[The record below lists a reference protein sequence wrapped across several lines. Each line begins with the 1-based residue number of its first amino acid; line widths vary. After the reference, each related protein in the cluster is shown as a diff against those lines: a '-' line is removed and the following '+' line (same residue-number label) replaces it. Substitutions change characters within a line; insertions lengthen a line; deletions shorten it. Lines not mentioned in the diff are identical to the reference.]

1 MKLTNLTLKNYRNY
15 SDITLE
21 LKKSLVIFLG
31 ENAQGKTN
39 LLESIYVLAMSR
51 SHRTTSDKELI
62 RWGEEVARLEGV
74 ICKNN
79 TELLLEMGISSK
91 GKKTKVNHL
100 EKKRLSD
107 YVGELNVVLFA
118 PEDLYLIK
126 GAPQLRRRFIDME
139 LGQISPR
146 YLHYLSIYQKVL
158 KQRNKYLKQL
168 AIKKQEGDDYL
179 TVLSEQLAEAGSYVL
194 AYRYQYLDKL
204 EEWSQTIHK
213 GITNDKE
220 TLTID
225 YLTSLKVTAED
236 SREAIEEILLG
247 ELIKN
252 PEKDIFKQATS
263 VGPHRDD
270 LAFFIDGR
278 NVQNFGS
285 QGQQRTTALSL
296 KLAEIELIKEETGE
310 YPILLL
316 DDVMSELDDDRQIH
330 LLKTIENKVQT
341 FVTTTTLKHLDNRM
355 TSEPEIYYV
364 SNGHVEKAAPS
375 S

>member
-1 MKLTNLTLKNYRNY
+1 MKLTKLNLVSYRNY
-15 SDITLE
+15 E
-21 LKKSLVIFLG
+21 NLKLNFHKSLVIFLG

-39 LLESIYVLAMSR
+39 VLESIYVLAMSR

-62 RWGEEVARLEGV
+62 GWGAEFARLEGTV
-74 ICKNN
+74 HKKNN
-79 TELLLEMGISSK
+79 EISLEMAISNK

-139 LGQISPR
+139 LGQINPH

-168 AIKKQEGDDYL
+168 AFNKKDADDYL
-179 TVLSEQLAEAGSYVL
+179 AVLSEQLAEAGSHVL
-194 AYRYQYLDKL
+194 SLRYKYLTKL
-204 EEWSQTIHK
+204 EKWSQEIHR

-220 TLTID
+220 NLKITYQTTLAINASDT
-225 YLTSLKVTAED
+225 
-236 SREAIEEILLG
+236 RETIEEVLLS
-247 ELIKN
+247 ELMN
-252 PEKDIFKQATS
+252 QTAKDIFKQSTNI
-263 VGPHRDD
+263 GPHRDD
-270 LAFFIDGR
+270 LAFFIGEH
-278 NVQNFGS
+278 NVQSFGS

-341 FVTTTTLKHLDNRM
+341 FVTTTTLKHLENRLM
-355 TSEPEIYYV
+355 SEPEIFYV
-364 SNGHVEKAAPS
+364 SNGQIEKNNAND
-375 S
+375 

>member
-1 MKLTNLTLKNYRNY
+1 MKLTNLKLNNYRNY
-15 SDITLE
+15 KEIALE
-21 LKKSLVIFLG
+21 FKKSLVIFLG

-51 SHRTTSDKELI
+51 SHRTSSDKELI
-62 RWGEEVARLEGV
+62 GWGEDVARLEGIV
-74 ICKNN
+74 EKNGQN
-79 TELLLEMGISSK
+79 LLLEMGISGK

-139 LGQISPR
+139 LGQINPH

-168 AIKKQEGDDYL
+168 ALNKNDPDDYL
-179 TVLSEQLAEAGSYVL
+179 AVLSEQLAEAGSHVL
-194 AYRYQYLDKL
+194 HLRYQYLGKL
-204 EEWSQTIHK
+204 EKWSQDIHS
-213 GITNDKE
+213 GITNQKE
-220 TLTID
+220 SLSIE
-225 YLTSLKVTAED
+225 YLTTLEISESDDRTAIEKALLKVLVD
-236 SREAIEEILLG
+236 QSSR
-247 ELIKN
+247 
-252 PEKDIFKQATS
+252 DIFKQSTN

-270 LAFFIDGR
+270 LAFFIGEH

-355 TSEPEIYYV
+355 MSEPEIFTV
-364 SNGHVEKAAPS
+364 SNGQIIPES
-375 S
+375 NER

>member
-1 MKLTNLTLKNYRNY
+1 MKLTNLNLVSYRNY
-15 SDITLE
+15 EKLSLNFN
-21 LKKSLVIFLG
+21 KSLVIFLG

-62 RWGEEVARLEGV
+62 GWGADFARLEGV
-74 ICKNN
+74 IQKE
-79 TELLLEMGISSK
+79 TSELMLEMAISNK

-139 LGQISPR
+139 LGQINPH
-146 YLHYLSIYQKVL
+146 YLHHLSIYQKVL

-168 AIKKQEGDDYL
+168 ALSKKENDDYL
-179 TVLSEQLAEAGSYVL
+179 AVLSEQLAEAGSHVL
-194 AYRYQYLDKL
+194 YLRYQYLTKL
-204 EEWSQTIHK
+204 EKWSQEIHS
-213 GITNDKE
+213 GITNKKE
-220 TLTID
+220 LLSINYQTT
-225 YLTSLKVTAED
+225 LKVSSQD
-236 SREAIEEILLG
+236 KREAIEEILLA
-247 ELIKN
+247 ELM
-252 PEKDIFKQATS
+252 EQSAKDIFKQATS

-270 LAFFIDGR
+270 LAFFIGEH

-341 FVTTTTLKHLDNRM
+341 FVTTTTLKHLENRM
-355 TSEPEIYYV
+355 MSEPEIFYV
-364 SNGHVEKAAPS
+364 SNGHVKESITKD
-375 S
+375 